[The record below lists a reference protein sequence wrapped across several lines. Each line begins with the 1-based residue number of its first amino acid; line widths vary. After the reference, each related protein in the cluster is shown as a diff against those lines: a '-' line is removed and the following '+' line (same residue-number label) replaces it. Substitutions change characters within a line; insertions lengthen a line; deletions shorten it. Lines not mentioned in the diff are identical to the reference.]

1 MSSSTSLKVH
11 HVYSVAPPDGTTAT
25 TFPLTFFDVL
35 WLRFPP
41 VERLFFYEFPNS
53 KTTTTNSF
61 FDIIVPNLKH
71 SLQLTLQ
78 HFIPLAGNI
87 TWPLE
92 SSKPFINYVPG
103 DTVPFTVAE
112 SEADF
117 NHLSSNLCDVVD
129 RENLIPRL
137 NISQA
142 QASILALQV
151 TLFPNLGFCIG
162 ITTHHAAVDG
172 KSSTMFLKTWAY
184 ICSKLEPL
192 TESSLPCLSLR
203 EDLIP
208 FVDRSVVSDPIGITE
223 AYVDSWLNDEQ
234 GRNNRSLKVWDS
246 INEAKKEQVKGL
258 FELTPSH
265 IQKLKHY
272 AQSKVKVKV
281 STFSV
286 TCAYLLACLVKVE
299 KPKTDKV
306 AFIFSVDCRSRLD
319 PPILPT
325 YFGNCVLPQIVI
337 AETNKL
343 LGKDGFIN
351 ALESVVDVLNKMDD
365 GMLNEAK
372 NWMTKVQSALEGRL
386 FSTAGSPRFEVYG
399 IDFGWGR
406 PKKVDVS
413 SIDRTGA
420 FSLSESKKNDGGV
433 EIGLALKK
441 DEMEAF
447 AALFDQQIQ
456 SF

>member
-1 MSSSTSLKVH
+1 MSSSTSFKVH

-25 TFPLTFFDVL
+25 TLPLTFFDVL

-41 VERLFFYEFPNS
+41 VERLFFYEFPNP
-53 KTTTTNSF
+53 TTTTTSF
-61 FDIIVPNLKH
+61 FDVVVPNLKH

-78 HFIPLAGNI
+78 HFFPLAGNI

-92 SSKPFINYVPG
+92 SSEPIINYVPG

-117 NHLSSNLCDVVD
+117 NRLSSNLCEVGD
-129 RENLIPRL
+129 RENLIPSL
-137 NISQA
+137 NISHER
-142 QASILALQV
+142 ASILALQL

-162 ITTHHAAVDG
+162 ITTHHAAMDG

-192 TESSLPCLSLR
+192 TKLPLPSLSLR

-208 FVDRSVVSDPIGITE
+208 FFERSVVNDPIGITE
-223 AYVDSWLNDEQ
+223 TYVDSWLNNE
-234 GRNNRSLKVWDS
+234 GPNNRGLKVWDT
-246 INEAKKEQVKGL
+246 INNEVKKEQVK
-258 FELTPSH
+258 
-265 IQKLKHY
+265 
-272 AQSKVKVKV
+272 
-281 STFSV
+281 
-286 TCAYLLACLVKVE
+286 VKVE
-299 KPKTDKV
+299 KPKTDNV
-306 AFIFSVDCRSRLD
+306 AYIFSVDCRSRLD
-319 PPILPT
+319 PPLLPT
-325 YFGNCVLPQIVI
+325 YFGNCVLPQLVI
-337 AETNKL
+337 TETNKL
-343 LGKDGFIN
+343 LGNDGFIN
-351 ALESVVDVLNKMDD
+351 ALERVVDVLSKIED

-372 NWMTKVQSALEGRL
+372 NWITKVQSALGGRL

-413 SIDRTGA
+413 SIDKTGA

-433 EIGLALKK
+433 EIGLALNKG
-441 DEMEAF
+441 EMEAF
-447 AALFDQQIQ
+447 AALFYQEIE

>member
-25 TFPLTFFDVL
+25 TLPLTFFDIL

-41 VERLFFYEFPNS
+41 VERLFFYEFPNP
-53 KTTTTNSF
+53 KTTTTSF
-61 FDIIVPNLKH
+61 FDVIVPNLKH

-78 HFIPLAGNI
+78 HFVPLAGNI

-103 DTVPFTVAE
+103 DTVSFTVAE

-117 NHLSSNLCDVVD
+117 NRLSSNLCEVVD

-137 NISQA
+137 NISHE

-184 ICSKLEPL
+184 ICSKLGSL
-192 TESSLPCLSLR
+192 TESPLPGLSLR

-208 FVDRSVVSDPIGITE
+208 FFDRSVVSDPIGITE
-223 AYVDSWLNDEQ
+223 TYVDSWLNNE
-234 GRNNRSLKVWDS
+234 GPNNRGLKVWDT
-246 INEAKKEQVKGL
+246 INNEEKKEQVKGL
-258 FELTPSH
+258 FELTPSY
-265 IQKLKHY
+265 IQKLKQY
-272 AQSKVKVKV
+272 AQSQVNVKV

-299 KPKTDKV
+299 KPKADKV
-306 AFIFSVDCRSRLD
+306 AFIFTVDSRSRLD

-325 YFGNCVLPQIVI
+325 YFGNCVLPQLVI

-343 LGKDGFIN
+343 LGNDGFIN
-351 ALESVVDVLNKMDD
+351 ALERVVDVLSKIDN

-413 SIDRTGA
+413 SIDKTGA

-433 EIGLALKK
+433 EIGLALNKG
-441 DEMEAF
+441 DMEAF
-447 AALFDQQIQ
+447 AAVFDQEIETL
-456 SF
+456 